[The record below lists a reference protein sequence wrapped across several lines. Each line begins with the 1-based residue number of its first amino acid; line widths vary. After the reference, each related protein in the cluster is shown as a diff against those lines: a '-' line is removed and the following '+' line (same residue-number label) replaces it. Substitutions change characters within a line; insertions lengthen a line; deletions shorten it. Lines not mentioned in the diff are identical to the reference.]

1 MNEDMPGLDTDMVVH
16 HFPLRPECKPKKQK
30 FRRMKMAVQLKIKEE
45 VQTETTQCR
54 ISNGSRVA
62 KRVPIPKKD
71 GKVRKCVDYRN
82 LNRASPKDDFPLPH
96 IEMLVDNTAGHE

>member
-16 HFPLRPECKPKKQK
+16 HFPLRPECKPVKQK

-54 ISNGSRVA
+54 ISNGSRVSRMGS
-62 KRVPIPKKD
+62 K
-71 GKVRKCVDYRN
+71 YS
-82 LNRASPKDDFPLPH
+82 ASP
-96 IEMLVDNTAGHE
+96 EERWESQNVC